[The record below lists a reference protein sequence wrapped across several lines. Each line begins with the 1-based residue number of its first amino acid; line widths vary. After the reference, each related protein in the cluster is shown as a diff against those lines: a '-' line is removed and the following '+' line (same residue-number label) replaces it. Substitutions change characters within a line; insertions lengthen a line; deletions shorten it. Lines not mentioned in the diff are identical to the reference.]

1 MISADNTVAA
11 QRQILTAFPVY
22 FLRLPRRLREQ
33 DTQGIRRY
41 FDMIFLHLQ
50 DLSLSLTA
58 YFENL
63 RDFS

>member
-33 DTQGIRRY
+33 DTCGIRSY
-41 FDMIFLHLQ
+41 SDTFSFHLQ
-50 DLSLSLTA
+50 VLSLSLTV
-58 YFENL
+58 
-63 RDFS
+63 D